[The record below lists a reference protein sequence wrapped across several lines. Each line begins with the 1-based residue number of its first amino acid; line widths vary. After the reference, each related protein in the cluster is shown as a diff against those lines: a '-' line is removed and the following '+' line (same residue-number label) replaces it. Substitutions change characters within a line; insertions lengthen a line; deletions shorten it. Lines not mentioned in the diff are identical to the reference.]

1 MGERTSRDSVLD
13 KRGKELIDFCI
24 MNQMRIINGRC
35 FGDIF
40 GNYTCHNYHGSS
52 VVDYLLSDEE
62 IINCILF
69 FEVSDFMST
78 LTDCHCMLSWN
89 IFAQFKTYNKT
100 DQTEEFKI
108 HSTYGTPKSQKVE
121 KLGFTV
127 VN

>member
-1 MGERTSRDSVLD
+1 
-13 KRGKELIDFCI
+13 

-69 FEVSDFMST
+69 F
-78 LTDCHCMLSWN
+78 LSVWFHVY
-89 IFAQFKTYNKT
+89 IVWLPLYAILEY
-100 DQTEEFKI
+100 I
-108 HSTYGTPKSQKVE
+108 CPI
-121 KLGFTV
+121 
-127 VN
+127 